1 MSFRQPYLLLFI
13 ICWGIVISGCQSTI
27 SSEGLANKRDSLAKL
42 FAGDCHGL
50 YSTSEN
56 ANTVVRL
63 SSSEENTVFSIDGK
77 EVGQAKYLKACIE
90 KEKKYEIVAAPPECL
105 PKKESTQPPY
115 SSPIYDFR
123 FMISDCG
130 VSINASN
137 SNSES
142 STLLNQPPALS
153 SSNFQ
158 PELIGNNKYV
168 ALLIGN
174 NQYQHINALK
184 TAVNDA
190 SVLKSVLEKK
200 YGFKADLLI
209 NATRSEILRA
219 VSNLQRTVTADTNVL
234 IYYAGHGYLAKE
246 EDRGYC
252 MPVDA
257 DMNNPANWIANDD
270 ITSKIRAMKAK
281 HVLVAADSCYSGTMV
296 LREPSDRKRA
306 NRSTQDKWAYWKK
319 MSEKKTRQV
328 MSSGGLEPVL
338 DKGGEGN
345 HSVFA
350 SAIINALKEN
360 EGILEGTEL
369 FTQVRQKVR
378 WNAHQTPMYAPIHL
392 SGHDGGDFFFI
403 PHK

>member
-1 MSFRQPYLLLFI
+1 MNLRLSCLLLFS

-27 SSEGLANKRDSLAKL
+27 SAEGLANKRGSLAKL

-130 VSINASN
+130 VTNPNSVNNA
-137 SNSES
+137 
-142 STLLNQPPALS
+142 LLNQPPALS
-153 SSNFQ
+153 DSDSQPESISSNN
-158 PELIGNNKYV
+158 NNKYV

-190 SVLKSVLEKK
+190 SVLKSILEKK

-246 EDRGYC
+246 EDRGYW

-281 HVLVAADSCYSGTMV
+281 HVLVVADSCYSGTMV

-403 PHK
+403 PR